1 MNMSYIPNRQDIGT
15 ADGRGGE
22 FKTRVR
28 ADGVSIRGELESFR
42 ELTETER
49 FYDAAQQNLAEQRI
63 KFDTSSTTLV
73 LDGQLKE
80 LEDRGDKVVS
90 IAVRAIKKII
100 GSPEW
105 EVTSMITADGRNL
118 VTGMHLDVNSAES
131 RAIDMLE
138 CIGDHGSDGI
148 PAWFGSSPDGE
159 TFSVDLGK
167 IRADSRDLGVDD
179 DAEARCPQRKEQ
191 LKNIVAERELAGSEY
206 TLAAAALV
214 TEGIL
219 AKNPDTDSIVFRYE
233 NGAFITMAV
242 TNNTGGKVFGSDK
255 HINDL
260 LNKILNFED
269 PRAKPID
276 SSGNP
281 AEEWFIQ
288 PGRVLASYKLDLLK
302 AQKAAESYR

>member
-1 MNMSYIPNRQDIGT
+1 MNEPRIYKREIGLY
-15 ADGRGGE
+15 AGRFAKDFYSE
-22 FKTRVR
+22 VEL
-28 ADGVSIRGELESFR
+28 ANGELGSFR
-42 ELTETER
+42 EPTETER

-90 IAVRAIKKII
+90 IAVRAIKKSI

-167 IRADSRDLGVDD
+167 IRSDSRDLGVDD
-179 DAEARCPQRKEQ
+179 DAEARCPQRK
-191 LKNIVAERELAGSEY
+191 LRLGDIAAERSLASSEY

-214 TEGIL
+214 AEGIL
-219 AKNPDTDSIVFRYE
+219 SENPDTARIRFRYE
-233 NGAFITMAV
+233 NGSFIPMDV
-242 TNNTGGKVFGSDK
+242 INNTGGKVFGADK
-255 HINDL
+255 NVKDL
-260 LNKILNFED
+260 LDKFFDFGDLC
-269 PRAKPID
+269 AQPID
-276 SSGNP
+276 SSGNSADKWFNKP
-281 AEEWFIQ
+281 ALGF
-288 PGRVLASYKLDLLK
+288 ASYEWNLGEVME
-302 AQKAAESYR
+302 AAESHR